1 MTTAPGHPETIVIKG
16 MTGNHCVQSVTAALT
31 KLGGLADVQVDPT
44 TGRVSYTNV
53 GGIPRDRVAEA
64 VRRAGFAPQ

>member
-1 MTTAPGHPETIVIKG
+1 
-16 MTGNHCVQSVTAALT
+16 VQSVTAALT
-31 KLGGLADVQVDPT
+31 KLGGLADVQVDLT

-64 VRRAGFAPQ
+64 VRQAEFGLQ